1 MIWNR
6 LHRLSPLA
14 RAHDFQG
21 RPNYP
26 QAPFPQNYRQLMAH
40 FRASSGVW
48 RQAERGR
55 TDHGLW
61 QLIISSR
68 ITILEGSFRLAE
80 ETGSSPAPKE
90 QPPRKLSGNKDR
102 KAY

>member
-1 MIWNR
+1 MAKQKILRFKPAPR
-6 LHRLSPLA
+6 LEQVVGEPSERS
-14 RAHDFQG
+14 
-21 RPNYP
+21 
-26 QAPFPQNYRQLMAH
+26 
-40 FRASSGVW
+40 FRGK
-48 RQAERGR
+48 AERGR
-55 TDHGLW
+55 IDDGLR

-68 ITILEGSFRLAE
+68 ITILRGSFRLAE